1 MNKLMVAA
9 LALLV
14 WNGAALAE
22 HEPPPRVIQ
31 VTGQAEINAVPDEA
45 TVTMGV
51 EARAKNLDDAQAEV
65 DEVVGKFL
73 QLCDEL
79 GIARKYVTATSL
91 NINPEYQWPEG
102 GGKPRLIGFFVSRQL
117 QVELKDLSKLGTLTT
132 RAISSGVTNV
142 SPPHLRASKAKELE
156 REALTKA
163 AADARLR
170 AVALAQGAGVKLGG
184 VRVLN
189 AQQTFIPPPY
199 PRAMAMMKTEAADM
213 APAQTY
219 ETGEIKYSATVT
231 AEFDLIP

>member
-1 MNKLMVAA
+1 
-9 LALLV
+9 
-14 WNGAALAE
+14 
-22 HEPPPRVIQ
+22 
-31 VTGQAEINAVPDEA
+31 
-45 TVTMGV
+45 
-51 EARAKNLDDAQAEV
+51 
-65 DEVVGKFL
+65 VGKFL

-79 GIARKYVTATSL
+79 GIARKQVTTTSL

-142 SPPHLRASKAKELE
+142 SPPHLRASNAKALE

-163 AADARLR
+163 AADAKLR

-184 VRVLN
+184 ARTLN